1 MKFCVYVR
9 MYNDEPFI
17 DFFIEYYF
25 KLGFDKIFILNSSNN
40 GYTNLNK
47 HVIICKVSNDQPLKL
62 LPNYIH
68 LVESCSFCNW
78 VLAVDTDEFLIL
90 NNKYNTI
97 KDFVKDKLKMNS
109 NINVFQFRWLMIEKI
124 DNEVCNLKDII
135 KNYKKYSN
143 HHIKSMTKISDM
155 KSLTDHQPILKKKA
169 VVFLENKCINKLSP
183 NEHVITPNSYTES
196 ALIHLHT
203 RSMDD
208 LMLKTLMGKFYGKEI
223 KSLKTFKHIIY
234 NPVFLNTFKKTI
246 GLKASLP
253 FTHTNNF
260 SNNTANISIDTFNI
274 PNIQIDFVKKSFADS
289 LLRNAL
295 NKHNINNNQ
304 YRIYIEQLIKKI
316 NEYYNIK
323 V

>member
-1 MKFCVYVR
+1 MKFCLFVR

-17 DFFIEYYF
+17 DFFIEYYLQ
-25 KLGFDKIFILNSSNN
+25 LGFDKIIILNSSNN

-47 HVIICKVSNDQPLKL
+47 QVIIHKIPFEHPIKL
-62 LPNYIH
+62 FMNYIH

-78 VLAVDTDEFLIL
+78 VLPVDTDEFLIL

-97 KDFVKDKLKMNS
+97 KEFVEDKLKMNS
-109 NINVFQFRWLMIEKI
+109 EINVFQFRWLMIEKM
-124 DNEVCNLKDII
+124 DNEICNFKDII

-143 HHIKSMTKISDM
+143 HHIKSMTKISDI
-155 KSLTDHQPILKKKA
+155 KSLTEHHPILNKKA

-183 NEHVITPNSYTES
+183 NKHAITPNSYSDST
-196 ALIHLHT
+196 LLHIHT
-203 RSMDD
+203 RSIDD
-208 LMLKTLMGKFYGKEI
+208 IVLKALTRKFYGHQI
-223 KSLKTFKHIIY
+223 KSIETFKHIISK
-234 NPVFLNTFKKTI
+234 PIDLNTFKNTI
-246 GLKASLP
+246 GAKAGLP
-253 FTHTNNF
+253 FAHSSNF

-295 NKHNINNNQ
+295 NKHNINYNQ

-316 NEYYNIK
+316 NELYNIK
-323 V
+323 D